1 MKHGALFI
9 RRFYCIVKSLQ
20 RLPTCKITFCWAHES
35 FSQFLKGIR
44 GIISVHF
51 DQLTYFHNRFLK
63 QRGVVSLA
71 ILEYL
76 IKISCLEALNSAHE
90 RIKFSQIQ
98 LNVRMKIT
106 TIFRRETKRPY
117 IERIVYRNMTLVF
130 CLVKYNIKKITKITK
145 YLESLPRNPRT
156 VNRGPIRINY
166 NWFAHNFSKSFCFCQ
181 NRALSN

>member
-1 MKHGALFI
+1 MHSSKFFFALAHSWLQYALWGDWRQVKHGALFI

-51 DQLTYFHNRFLK
+51 DQFTYFHNRFLK
-63 QRGVVSLA
+63 QRGVVSLP

-76 IKISCLEALNSAHE
+76 IKISCWEALNSAHE
-90 RIKFSQIQ
+90 RIKYSQIQ

-130 CLVKYNIKKITKITK
+130 CLVKYNIKKSQK
-145 YLESLPRNPRT
+145 L
-156 VNRGPIRINY
+156 
-166 NWFAHNFSKSFCFCQ
+166 Q
-181 NRALSN
+181 NI

>member
-1 MKHGALFI
+1 MFG
-9 RRFYCIVKSLQ
+9 
-20 RLPTCKITFCWAHES
+20 S
-35 FSQFLKGIR
+35 FKL
-44 GIISVHF
+44 
-51 DQLTYFHNRFLK
+51 
-63 QRGVVSLA
+63 
-71 ILEYL
+71 
-76 IKISCLEALNSAHE
+76 E

-181 NRALSN
+181 NRTLSNYVINVIHNGPLTPFNVQPWGLMGLIWLRHKDNMKKFCVVTYYVTAHSAISDLKRWSTFKTKPLKPFC